1 MTKTR
6 LILMVEDNPDD
17 ELLTLDALKSAGLGE
32 PELRC
37 EIAVARDGVEAL
49 EFLFAEGAYKNRD
62 PQRQPCLVLLDLK
75 LPKLS
80 GFDVL
85 TRMRAD
91 RRTQLTPVVLLTS
104 SSQEEDMI
112 RGYASGANS
121 FVRKPVHFE
130 RFIEAMRSLGQYWLT
145 VNEVPARE
153 EARSHGNSS

>member
-1 MTKTR
+1 
-6 LILMVEDNPDD
+6 MVEDNPDD
-17 ELLTLDALKSAGLGE
+17 ELLTLDALKSAGLDA
-32 PELRC
+32 PEVKC
-37 EIAVARDGVEAL
+37 EIVVTRDGAEAL
-49 EFLFAEGAYKNRD
+49 EYLFAQGPYAGRD
-62 PQRQPCLVLLDLK
+62 PNCDPCLVLLDLK

-91 RRTQLTPVVLLTS
+91 SRTRLTPVVLLTS

-121 FVRKPVHFE
+121 FVRKPVQFE

-145 VNEVPARE
+145 VNEFPARQ
-153 EARSHGNSS
+153 EARSHGNCS

>member
-1 MTKTR
+1 
-6 LILMVEDNPDD
+6 MVEDNPDD
-17 ELLTLDALKSAGLGE
+17 ELLTLDALKSAGLDANGYE
-32 PELRC
+32 FQ
-37 EIAVARDGVEAL
+37 IAIARDGVEAL
-49 EFLFAEGAYKNRD
+49 EFLFATGAYAERGSY
-62 PQRQPCLVLLDLK
+62 RQPCLVLLDLK

-85 TRMRAD
+85 ARMRAD
-91 RRTQLTPVVLLTS
+91 RRTRLTPVVLLTS

-112 RGYASGANS
+112 RGYDSGANS
-121 FVRKPVHFE
+121 FVRKPVQFE